1 MMARRFKRFDQ
12 VNIFDDN
19 LVSDLIDESKYC
31 EVPEAQNWF
40 DRTMKISSFLT
51 KEYVKRRRIFDQS
64 FCTHCDIFLE

>member
-12 VNIFDDN
+12 ANIFDDN
-19 LVSDLIDESKYC
+19 LVSDLIDESKYY

-51 KEYVKRRRIFDQS
+51 QEYVKRRRIFDQS